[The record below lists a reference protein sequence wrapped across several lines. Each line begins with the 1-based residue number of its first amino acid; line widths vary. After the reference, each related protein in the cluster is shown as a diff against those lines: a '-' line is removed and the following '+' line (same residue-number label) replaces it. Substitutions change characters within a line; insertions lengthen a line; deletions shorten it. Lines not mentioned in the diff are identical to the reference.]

1 MKRSLSAIVVGLA
14 LLMPPSASAAGK
26 KYRGEVE
33 GGGTVSFQVV
43 KRDNGRKVV
52 KRFRWN
58 NIIVECPDGEHTY
71 DAVMY
76 PMKVFRGGFGT
87 IAVTPDRRTRA
98 VIKGEVHRRKAN
110 GWLNVE
116 GRIPH
121 DDGVDDGCGTLIFR
135 PNRRVKW
142 DAERVQPG

>member
-1 MKRSLSAIVVGLA
+1 MKRSLSAGVVVLA
-14 LLMPPSASAAGK
+14 LLLPASASAAGK
-26 KYRGEVE
+26 KYTGDVE
-33 GGGTVSFQVV
+33 GGGTVSFKVV
-43 KRDNGRKVV
+43 KRDNGKKVV

-76 PMKVFRGGFGT
+76 PMKVNRGEFGT
-87 IAVTPDRRTRA
+87 VAVTPDQRTRA
-98 VIKGEVHRRKAN
+98 IIDGEVHRRKAN

-121 DDGVDDGCGTLIFR
+121 DDGVDEGCGTLIFR

-142 DAERVQPG
+142 EAERP

>member
-1 MKRSLSAIVVGLA
+1 MKRSVTAGIVIATLLIPASAF
-14 LLMPPSASAAGK
+14 AAGK

-58 NIIVECPDGEHTY
+58 NIIVECPDGDHTY

-87 IAVTPDRRTRA
+87 VAITPDLQTRA

-121 DDGVDDGCGTLIFR
+121 DDGVDDGCGTQIFR

-142 DAERVQPG
+142 DAERV